1 MSIDT
6 TYRYDSVHLLY
17 MLVFVSVGASSTIR
31 YPFGEGV
38 LLLAQCLTDVECF
51 CTCLS
56 CCGDDVIQSLAG
68 HPTRTS
74 LEALSSWEAKA
85 PPNSAA
91 NRWWYIPSCRTVRHT
106 TSHVTTPRCFIAI
119 DAFVCYIHVQLI
131 SVPKLNWMAAFV
143 CCMMCSLY
151 EYTNICI
158 YIASKYVRMVNI
170 TLLESQ
176 RPFTRLIV

>member
-106 TSHVTTPRCFIAI
+106 TSHVTTPRCLLQLTRLSTTCTTHIRCQRKNWMA
-119 DAFVCYIHVQLI
+119 DFVCYCDVFYLPTCVYALSLAMPRWWI
-131 SVPKLNWMAAFV
+131 SY
-143 CCMMCSLY
+143 C
-151 EYTNICI
+151 
-158 YIASKYVRMVNI
+158 
-170 TLLESQ
+170 
-176 RPFTRLIV
+176 